1 MQVHETQSDIR
12 SGGGGGGVHGE
23 RERAR
28 SGERWK
34 AQAPLPSAEQNRTE
48 MGNRQKVRG
57 WLHTSLERASENNNL
72 LGVFTVGV
80 AYGQRSEAIR
90 NESAAKNALRPS
102 KRARML

>member
-1 MQVHETQSDIR
+1 MEGTSTIAKRGAADR
-12 SGGGGGGVHGE
+12 RRG
-23 RERAR
+23 
-28 SGERWK
+28 
-34 AQAPLPSAEQNRTE
+34 AEQSRTE

-102 KRARML
+102 KRARHGCFE